1 MKKLKIALA
10 QIHYRP
16 AIILE
21 SHELLVEPIFS
32 SAKEPHTSISMLSFN
47 GSDKISTKLREK
59 YLSWLRVKIV
69 AIIEKCLDLSVDLI
83 VFPEYSIPFE
93 LLNDI
98 CTLTKDKKISVVAGT
113 HMVTKTTQQL
123 PEGYPE
129 LKNCLRYAISPVITN
144 GKIGHYTFKK
154 ILAAPEYNNIK
165 VPKEDIADSFNMGD
179 YTLNLKICIE
189 AIADQESL
197 QECEKS
203 ILAIPS
209 LSHNI
214 EPFKALQILAKY
226 KEIPVIYVNGACYG
240 GSVISGPYA
249 LEGRHWFVENNT
261 SKPIPRNCEAI
272 VTATVNLDAV
282 RYSVGTVLLPQ
293 AIALNEV
300 IPFLYKENEADNEAM
315 KLIDQC
321 RKEQTVVPLGNSA
334 NINNSVLRE
343 LISKLQ
349 NDERQGI
356 LDCETIMESLNYV
369 RVNSLDYQQMTLKQV
384 EEAIHMLA
392 KRYDQGFSDDYY
404 RVTQEQLFAFLNNHK
419 RTSGIVELDF
429 SNDKGL
435 FRGRD
440 SEKNALSRFFD
451 DSEEKLICINGLRG
465 IGKTKLVNAIENEIL
480 PIDSAW
486 SIKQIRFS
494 IGVGYDYI
502 LEKMA
507 YELNLSY
514 VETNGKTASDIATQ
528 FAKQI
533 RNYSPIIIVIDD
545 FHYCLNN
552 NGYFTDLRVKE
563 FFATLVSNIQND
575 ENIKIIFT
583 SNRRIREPLQ
593 EKLNTVE
600 VTKLDNETIQSII
613 SYCYKKITK
622 STSTPK
628 IDDDIVK
635 SAYGNPLAAILIAQ
649 LVVQKGSANIEL
661 SEKEF
666 KRYQEGLIKNIIEEI
681 EFTSDEKELLKIA
694 AVSKGEIH
702 TDFIK
707 KFFPRLFYCIG
718 TLSNRLI
725 IESNQD
731 KLSLHPLF
739 REVFYSEMLIKD
751 RFDLHK
757 IYSQYFED
765 INDKNNAKQDPAILS
780 NLIYHLA
787 GSLQINKL
795 GRYKRRFIE
804 ELKPIADRFYKDKD
818 YKNALKYYLMIYD
831 TLGKVRYDIL
841 LRIAICYLLDSDN
854 YSIERSKDFFEQATQ
869 KNPRAAFIWA
879 EYSIALSNTRQHVS
893 EAIEYARDAKKICDE
908 NNNPF
913 PWEKAKIQFAFAKAY
928 RYQNLNKAMEFCK
941 SACELDDTS
950 VYYIC
955 SYADMLLRSKNYET
969 AEEYVKKAE
978 ILQPRDKYLLRIKE
992 KLVAINENMQDKL
1005 DSLDD
1010 AEIMDDFEDENLK

>member
-1 MKKLKIALA
+1 MKKLKIALV

-21 SHELLVEPIFS
+21 SHELLVEPIFA
-32 SAKEPHTSISMLSFN
+32 SAKKPHTSISRLSFN
-47 GSDKISTKLREK
+47 GSDKISTKLREN
-59 YLSWLRVKIV
+59 YLSWLRIKVV
-69 AIIEKCLDLSVDLI
+69 SIIEKCIDLAVDLI
-83 VFPEYSIPFE
+83 VFPEYAIPFE

-98 CTLTKDKKISVVAGT
+98 CSLTKDKKISVVAGT

-129 LKNCLRYAISPVITN
+129 IKNCLRFAMSPVITN
-144 GKIGHYTFKK
+144 GKIEHYTFKK

-165 VPKEDIADSFNMGD
+165 APKEEVTDSFNMGD

-197 QECEKS
+197 QEGEKS

-240 GSVISGPYA
+240 GSVISGPYS
-249 LEGRHWFVENNT
+249 LEGRHWFVDNNT
-261 SKPIPRNCEAI
+261 SKPIPRNCEAL
-272 VTATVNLDAV
+272 VTATVDLDAV
-282 RYSVGTVLLPQ
+282 RHSVGTVLLPQ
-293 AIALNEV
+293 AITLNEV
-300 IPFLYKENEADNEAM
+300 MPFLYKENETHNELM
-315 KLIDQC
+315 QLIDQC
-321 RKEQTVVPLGNSA
+321 QKEQTVAPLCNNA
-334 NINNSVLRE
+334 NINDFILIE
-343 LISKLQ
+343 LIKKLQ
-349 NDERQGI
+349 LDEKQGI
-356 LDCETIMESLNYV
+356 LDHETIMESLDYV
-369 RVNSLDYQQMTLKQV
+369 KVNSFDYQQMTLKQV
-384 EEAIHMLA
+384 EDAACMLA
-392 KRYDQGFSDDYY
+392 KRSDLGFSDDYY
-404 RVTQEQLFAFLNNHK
+404 VVTQEQLYAFLNNHK
-419 RTSGIVELDF
+419 RTSGTLELEF

-440 SEKNALSRFFD
+440 AEKNALSRFFD
-451 DSEEKLICINGLRG
+451 DPEKKLICINGLRG
-465 IGKTKLVNAIENEIL
+465 IGKTKLVNLIENEIL
-480 PIDSAW
+480 PVDSAW
-486 SIKQIRFS
+486 SIRQIRFT

-502 LEKMA
+502 IDKMS
-507 YELNLSY
+507 YDLNLSY
-514 VETNGKTASDIATQ
+514 VETNGKTASEIALQ

-533 RNYSPIIIVIDD
+533 RRYSPIIIVIDD

-552 NGYFTDLRVKE
+552 NGYFTDSRVKD
-563 FFATLVSNIQND
+563 FFITLISNIQND
-575 ENIKIIFT
+575 ENIKIVFT
-583 SNRRIREPLQ
+583 SNRRIREPFQ
-593 EKLNTVE
+593 GELNTIE
-600 VTKLDNETIQSII
+600 VSKLDNETIQSII

-628 IDDDIVK
+628 IGDDIVK

-649 LVVQKGSANIEL
+649 LVVQKGNTNIEL
-661 SEKEF
+661 YEKEF

-681 EFTSDEKELLKIA
+681 EFTPDENELLQIT

-707 KFFPRLFYCIG
+707 KYFPRLLYCIE

-725 IESNQD
+725 IENSQD

-739 REVFYSEMLIKD
+739 REVFYSEMSTKD
-751 RFDLHK
+751 RFDFHK
-757 IYSQYFED
+757 IYSRYFED
-765 INDKNNAKQDPAILS
+765 INDNNSSKQDPAILS
-780 NLIYHLA
+780 NLIYHLG
-787 GSLQINKL
+787 GSLQIDKL
-795 GRYKRRFIE
+795 GRYKQRFID

-841 LRIAICYLLDSDN
+841 LKIAICYLGSDN
-854 YSIERSKDFFEQATQ
+854 YNIEKSKDFFAQASHE
-869 KNPRAAFIWA
+869 NPKAAFIWA
-879 EYSIALSNTRQHVS
+879 EYSIALSNLRQHITM
-893 EAIEYARDAKKICDE
+893 AIEYARNAEKICDE
-908 NNNPF
+908 NDNSY
-913 PWEKAKIQFAFAKAY
+913 PWERAKIKFAFAKAY
-928 RYQNLNKAMEFCK
+928 RYQNLDKAMEFCQ

-969 AEEYVKKAE
+969 AKEYVEKAE
-978 ILQPRDKYLLRIKE
+978 ILQPHDKYLLRIKE
-992 KLVAINENMQDKL
+992 KLATINENLQDKQ
-1005 DSLDD
+1005 DGLDD
-1010 AEIMDDFEDENLK
+1010 MEIIDDFEDENLK